1 MGARPGGDWPRRVLA
16 LNHRSPEPTGLFH
29 WFWDAGTNF
38 KTEENSHD
46 AVHRNFAFGKRPI
59 EEFETKT
66 KAVDFAEA
74 VASDG
79 MPSTI
84 LMRISEIPAVFP
96 EREDFGVL
104 PGIDF
109 PATLHPAW

>member
-1 MGARPGGDWPRRVLA
+1 MMQFIVI
-16 LNHRSPEPTGLFH
+16 
-29 WFWDAGTNF
+29 
-38 KTEENSHD
+38 SHSESGPL
-46 AVHRNFAFGKRPI
+46 V
-59 EEFETKT
+59 EEFETKA
-66 KAVDFAEA
+66 KAVDFAET
-74 VASDG
+74 VASEG

-84 LMRISEIPAVFP
+84 LMRISEIPAVLP

>member
-1 MGARPGGDWPRRVLA
+1 MMQFIVI
-16 LNHRSPEPTGLFH
+16 
-29 WFWDAGTNF
+29 
-38 KTEENSHD
+38 SHSESGPL
-46 AVHRNFAFGKRPI
+46 V
-59 EEFETKT
+59 ETKA
-66 KAVDFAEA
+66 KAIDFAEA

-84 LMRISEIPAVFP
+84 LMRISEIPAVLP

-109 PATLHPAW
+109 PATLHHAW

>member
-1 MGARPGGDWPRRVLA
+1 MRQFIVISYSESGPLV
-16 LNHRSPEPTGLFH
+16 
-29 WFWDAGTNF
+29 
-38 KTEENSHD
+38 
-46 AVHRNFAFGKRPI
+46 

-74 VASDG
+74 VAGEG

-96 EREDFGVL
+96 EPEDFGVR

-109 PATLHPAW
+109 PATLCRAW

>member
-1 MGARPGGDWPRRVLA
+1 MSMMQFIVI
-16 LNHRSPEPTGLFH
+16 
-29 WFWDAGTNF
+29 
-38 KTEENSHD
+38 SHSESGPL
-46 AVHRNFAFGKRPI
+46 V

-66 KAVDFAEA
+66 KAVDFAET
-74 VASDG
+74 VAGEG

-84 LMRISEIPAVFP
+84 LMRIYEIPAVLP